1 MSAVVKECEENWKKA
16 EKETSPKRKSQIAPD
31 PQEVL
36 LVLQGHQ
43 SQGQILTENDHEE
56 SDEENVIQH

>member
-31 PQEVL
+31 PLEVL
-36 LVLQGHQ
+36 LMLQGHQ
-43 SQGQILTENDHEE
+43 S
-56 SDEENVIQH
+56 

>member
-1 MSAVVKECEENWKKA
+1 MAAVVKECEENWKRA
-16 EKETSPKRKSQIAPD
+16 ENETSPKRKSLIVPD

-56 SDEENVIQH
+56 SDEENVI